1 MARATPDLARTQ
13 LPARRQFHRLS
24 AAGSVVGHFPQAA
37 VAVISA
43 AFRLHVAVLGALLWF
58 PGLAGQAT
66 EPIPSPQDQRIQAF
80 SLPDQFRQEHRVV
93 FTNAPVRLLTVA
105 DQKGAERLG
114 PWIDAV
120 KERFGTN
127 LAMIAVADVSKVP
140 RLLRGFV
147 RGKFVERYPYPVL
160 LDFSGDT
167 VSRWTPMPDTPNLY
181 LLATDGR
188 VLWRRSGSAAETDVA
203 SLLQAA
209 ERNGV
214 KAVVDATP

>member
-1 MARATPDLARTQ
+1 M
-13 LPARRQFHRLS
+13 
-24 AAGSVVGHFPQAA
+24 
-37 VAVISA
+37 
-43 AFRLHVAVLGALLWF
+43 
-58 PGLAGQAT
+58 
-66 EPIPSPQDQRIQAF
+66 
-80 SLPDQFRQEHRVV
+80 

-105 DQKGAERLG
+105 DQKGAG
-114 PWIDAV
+114 QMDPWIHAL

-127 LAMIAVADVSKVP
+127 FAMIAVADVSKVP

-167 VSRWTPMPDTPNLY
+167 VSRWNPMPDTPNLY
-181 LLATDGR
+181 LLAPDGR

-214 KAVVDATP
+214 KAVVDAPP